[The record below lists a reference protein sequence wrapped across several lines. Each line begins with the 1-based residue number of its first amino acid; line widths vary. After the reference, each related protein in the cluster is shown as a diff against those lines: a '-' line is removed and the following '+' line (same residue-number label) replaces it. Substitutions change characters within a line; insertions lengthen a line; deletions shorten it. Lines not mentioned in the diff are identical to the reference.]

1 MENEILPNN
10 NLTITPEPP
19 RIIGKVIIIVLVILI
34 AVVVALTAIFFWRRY
49 TKVASVNLQ
58 TISEQNLLKA
68 EKVWKD
74 NLNQLASVDKDF
86 DNLTDV
92 EEKQFGTDPASPD
105 TDKDGLLDGDEIQI
119 HKTDPLKP
127 DTDGDGILD
136 GREIKDGTDP
146 LKK

>member
-10 NLTITPEPP
+10 NLTITPEPS
-19 RIIGKVIIIVLVILI
+19 RIIGKVIIIGSVILI

-49 TKVASVNLQ
+49 TKVASIDSQIIN
-58 TISEQNLLKA
+58 EQQLLKA

-92 EEKQFGTDPASPD
+92 EEKQSGTDPTSPD
-105 TDKDGLLDGDEIQI
+105 TDKDGLLDGDEVQI
-119 HKTDPLKP
+119 HKTDPLKA
-127 DTDGDGILD
+127 DTDGDGIVD
-136 GREIKDGTDP
+136 GRELRDGTDP